1 MNAQPPH
8 WAQSLLGLLVS
19 DRNRDGILGDL
30 VEEYR
35 ESRLPARGAAAAD
48 RWYVRQVFG
57 FYWRASAPW
66 GVMLG
71 MVFAT
76 RDVMDLAMPTSDY
89 RVRAAVCTYIGRSIF
104 GLAAIRAAWRSGR
117 ALSGPAVCLGV
128 TAITTVIAFAAPAV
142 LTVLLRSELQR
153 NPLAADA
160 LREAYDV
167 PVPVIFVM
175 GVVIGSIGGGIGRGL
190 NRLMSASRPSFRT

>member
-19 DRNRDGILGDL
+19 GRNRDGILGDL

-57 FYWRASAPW
+57 FYWRNCAPW

-71 MVFAT
+71 LVLTT

-89 RVRAAVCTYIGRSIF
+89 RLRAAVCTYIGFSIF

-117 ALSGPAVCLGV
+117 ALSGLAVCFG
-128 TAITTVIAFAAPAV
+128 ATVIASVIGFAAPAV
-142 LTVLLRSELQR
+142 RNVVMWREVQR
-153 NPLAADA
+153 NPIAADA
-160 LREAYDV
+160 LRESYDV
-167 PVPVIFVM
+167 PVHALLVM
-175 GVVIGSIGGGIGRGL
+175 SVVIGSIGGGIGRGL